1 MQDAVCM
8 IRVYALMALA
18 TALLTLTSCRSI
30 PTSEPPLSATCSD
43 WGACWERATA
53 SSERASRA
61 RERTQAQ
68 RAWLACASYAHL
80 AVLRA
85 ADAAS
90 ARSASSLTVQCTDQ
104 LLFSVLAEQP
114 DDWSAGRRFVGGM
127 PVDVEFRGLSEYLHP
142 PMRIALAR
150 TVQVP
155 AAYGGEQQKA
165 GFGVPVVL
173 LAPRCTDQP
182 LCELLPR
189 EGVFRAATAWVEVDD
204 ASNSAPRLVIA
215 NPFAMYSIRVGDH
228 TLPVARNM
236 AAAYAFGARTS
247 KLPRLAIW
255 GLLGGHEVGRRAGVY
270 LLDDYD
276 PNKRPLV
283 MIHGLG
289 SSPLIWARLSN
300 AVWASDELSSR
311 YQVWHVVY
319 QTNAP
324 ALVSRHRIQGYLDE
338 AWKVLDPENDDP
350 ARQGIVLVGHS
361 MGGVMARM
369 LCVDSGDVLWNAAFL
384 KPPSAVEADPEDI
397 ASVERVFVFRPYPG
411 VRRAIFLATP
421 HRGSP
426 SAKRWF
432 GRVARLL
439 VGRRAPEL
447 QSLRRLARAD
457 PPAVRPELRR
467 AYSRADL
474 NSIST
479 LQISQPV
486 RRAGESLMPVAGIPY
501 HTIAGLLRGR
511 HRPPG
516 DGVVPL
522 DSAKLDGASS
532 TLIIDS
538 DHEIYKDP
546 RAVAEVVRILEGD
559 LPKN

>member
-1 MQDAVCM
+1 M
-8 IRVYALMALA
+8 IRVYVLTTLA
-18 TALLTLTSCRSI
+18 MALLTLASCRSI
-30 PTSEPPLSATCSD
+30 PTGERKLSSCSD
-43 WGACWERATA
+43 WAACQARATA
-53 SSERASRA
+53 SAESAGRAQG
-61 RERTQAQ
+61 REQTQ
-68 RAWLACASYAHL
+68 RAWLACAGNAHL
-80 AVLRA
+80 AAIRA
-85 ADAAS
+85 ADAAG
-90 ARSASSLTVQCTDQ
+90 ARDASSLAVRCTDQ
-104 LLFSVLAEQP
+104 LLFSVLAAQP
-114 DDWSAGRRFVGGM
+114 DDWSPGRRLMGGI
-127 PVDVEFRGLSEYLHP
+127 PIDVEFRGLSDYLHP

-150 TVQVP
+150 TVRIP

-182 LCELLPR
+182 LCELLPP
-189 EGVFRAATAWVEVDD
+189 EGVFRAATAWIEVDVAND
-204 ASNSAPRLVIA
+204 SAPRLVIA
-215 NPFAMYSIRVGDH
+215 NPFAMHSIRVGDY
-228 TLPVARNM
+228 TLPVARNV
-236 AAAYAFGARTS
+236 AAAYAFGAHTS

-289 SSPLIWARLSN
+289 SSPLVWARLSN

-324 ALVSRHRIQGYLDE
+324 TLVSRYRIQGYLDE

-361 MGGVMARM
+361 MGGVLARM
-369 LCVDSGDVLWNAAFL
+369 LCVDSSDVLWNAAFL
-384 KPPSAVEADPEDI
+384 KTPSAVEAEPADI
-397 ASVERVFVFRPYPG
+397 TAVQQVFVFRPYPG
-411 VRRAIFLATP
+411 VRKAIFLATP

-432 GRVARLL
+432 GRLARLL
-439 VGRRAPEL
+439 VGRRTPEL

-467 AYSRADL
+467 AYSRSAI

-479 LQISQPV
+479 LQVSQPV
-486 RRAGESLMPVAGIPY
+486 RRAGESLMPVAGIHY
-501 HTIAGLLRGR
+501 HTIAGSLRGR
-511 HRPPG
+511 RRSSG

-522 DSAKLDGASS
+522 ESAKLEGASS
-532 TLIIDS
+532 TLILDS

-546 RAVAEVVRILEGD
+546 RAVAEVVRILEED
-559 LPKN
+559 LASN

>member
-1 MQDAVCM
+1 MQGAVCM
-8 IRVYALMALA
+8 VRMYALAVLAFLALA
-18 TALLTLTSCRSI
+18 SCRSV
-30 PTSEPPLSATCSD
+30 PVGEPHLSTSCSD
-43 WGACWERATA
+43 GAACRERAAA
-53 SSERASRA
+53 SAEIAGRA
-61 RERTQAQ
+61 RGREQTQH
-68 RAWLACASYAHL
+68 AWLACAGYAYL
-80 AVLRA
+80 AALRA

-90 ARSASSLTVQCTDQ
+90 ARAASSLAVRCTDR

-114 DDWSAGRRFVGGM
+114 RDWSPGRRLIGGI
-127 PVDVEFRGLSEYLHP
+127 PVDVEFRGLSGYLRP
-142 PMRIALAR
+142 PMRITLAR
-150 TVQVP
+150 TVPIP
-155 AAYGGEQQKA
+155 ADYGGEQQKA
-165 GFGVPVVL
+165 GFGAPLVL
-173 LAPRCTDQP
+173 LAPRCTGQP
-182 LCELLPR
+182 LCRLLPP
-189 EGVFRAATAWVEVDD
+189 EGVFRAATAWVEADG
-204 ASNSAPRLVIA
+204 ANGSAPRLVIA
-215 NPFAMYSIRVGDH
+215 NPFAMQSIRLGDH
-228 TLPVARNM
+228 ALPVARNM
-236 AAAYAFGARTS
+236 TAAYAFGARTS

-300 AVWASDELSSR
+300 AVWASDHLSSR

-324 ALVSRHRIQGYLDE
+324 TLVSRHRIQGYLDE

-361 MGGVMARM
+361 MGGVTARM

-384 KPPSAVEADPEDI
+384 KPPSALEADPEDI
-397 ASVERVFVFRPYPG
+397 ASVQRIFMFRPYPG
-411 VRRAIFLATP
+411 VRKAIFLATP

-426 SAKRWF
+426 SARRWF

-439 VGRRAPEL
+439 VGRRTPEL
-447 QSLRRLARAD
+447 QSLLRLARAD
-457 PPAVRPELRR
+457 PLAVRPELRR
-467 AYSRADL
+467 AYSRAAI

-479 LQISQPV
+479 LQIPQPV
-486 RRAGESLMPVAGIPY
+486 RRAGESLMPVAGISY
-501 HTIAGLLRGR
+501 HTIAGSLSGR
-511 HRPPG
+511 RQPG

-522 DSAKLDGASS
+522 DSAKLDGARS

-538 DHEIYKDP
+538 DHEIYNDSS
-546 RAVAEVVRILEGD
+546 AVAEVVRILEQD
-559 LPKN
+559 LTRN

>member
-1 MQDAVCM
+1 MQDAAVCM
-8 IRVYALMALA
+8 IRVYVLTTLA
-18 TALLTLTSCRSI
+18 MALLTLASCRSI
-30 PTSEPPLSATCSD
+30 PTGEPQLSSCSD
-43 WGACWERATA
+43 WAACQERATA
-53 SSERASRA
+53 AAESAGHA
-61 RERTQAQ
+61 QGREQTQH
-68 RAWLACASYAHL
+68 AWLACAGYAHL
-80 AVLRA
+80 AAIRA
-85 ADAAS
+85 ADAAG
-90 ARSASSLTVQCTDQ
+90 AQDASSLAVRCTDQ
-104 LLFSVLAEQP
+104 LLFSVLAAQP
-114 DDWSAGRRFVGGM
+114 DDWSPGRRLMGGI
-127 PVDVEFRGLSEYLHP
+127 PVDVEFRGLSDYLHP

-150 TVQVP
+150 TVQIP

-182 LCELLPR
+182 LCELLPP
-189 EGVFRAATAWVEVDD
+189 EGVFRAATAWIEVDVAND
-204 ASNSAPRLVIA
+204 SAPRLVIA
-215 NPFAMYSIRVGDH
+215 NPFAMHSIRVGDY
-228 TLPVARNM
+228 TLPVARNV
-236 AAAYAFGARTS
+236 AAAYAFGAHTS

-324 ALVSRHRIQGYLDE
+324 TLVNRYRIQGYLDE

-397 ASVERVFVFRPYPG
+397 ESVQRVFVFAPYPG
-411 VRRAIFLATP
+411 VRRALFLATP

-426 SAKRWF
+426 GAKRWF
-432 GRVARLL
+432 GRLARLL
-439 VGRRAPEL
+439 VGRRTPEL
-447 QSLRRLARAD
+447 QSLRRLALAD

-467 AYSRADL
+467 AYSRSAI

-479 LQISQPV
+479 LQVSQPV
-486 RRAGESLMPVAGIPY
+486 RRAGESLMPVAGIHY
-501 HTIAGLLRGR
+501 HTIAGSLRGR
-511 HRPPG
+511 RRSPG

-522 DSAKLDGASS
+522 ESARLEGASS
-532 TLIIDS
+532 TLILDS

-546 RAVAEVVRILEGD
+546 RAVAEVVRILEED
-559 LPKN
+559 LASN